1 MDPYP
6 YRHLHPAHPHPPV
19 HFPVSPV
26 FCPSRRLLSRLEDG
40 GGGYTHTRR
49 PRCPRSR
56 RRGDYSGPPLARYSA
71 DVGGEGRLRL
81 ARAGWRGLGAA
92 SSSFCAVR
100 WPRKKEENVGGIQ
113 WPVDFMRHRPCHAD
127 VSAAGSNGKQTL
139 FHCPAFVSP
148 PPPPPPPPPP
158 SPHLAMPY
166 SLRPRPAP
174 LAELPLDSFLPERPS
189 ASPTPTG
196 STGPQRH
203 QSASSP
209 VASSSKHPSPM
220 HPHRRGIEPGDG
232 MKSPVKKR
240 TRTVTPRVKQVL
252 DRDDLGVGK
261 SPARRL
267 FATSVA
273 QSSSHPSL

>member
-6 YRHLHPAHPHPPV
+6 YRHLHLAHPHPPV

-148 PPPPPPPPPP
+148 PPPPPPQPPISPCRTLSAHAPPP
-158 SPHLAMPY
+158 SQ
-166 SLRPRPAP
+166 S
-174 LAELPLDSFLPERPS
+174 SPS
-189 ASPTPTG
+189 T
-196 STGPQRH
+196 
-203 QSASSP
+203 ASSP
-209 VASSSKHPSPM
+209 SAPPPVPRQRAQRAHSGIKVLRPPSRRPASTPVPCIHTAGASS
-220 HPHRRGIEPGDG
+220 R
-232 MKSPVKKR
+232 
-240 TRTVTPRVKQVL
+240 
-252 DRDDLGVGK
+252 
-261 SPARRL
+261 
-267 FATSVA
+267 ATG
-273 QSSSHPSL
+273 